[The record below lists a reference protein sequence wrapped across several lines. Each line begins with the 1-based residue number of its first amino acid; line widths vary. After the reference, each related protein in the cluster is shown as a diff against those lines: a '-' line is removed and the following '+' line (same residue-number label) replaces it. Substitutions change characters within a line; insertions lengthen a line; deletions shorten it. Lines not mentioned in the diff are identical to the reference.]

1 MSAAMSEELTRKLE
15 RRRNAHTRD
24 VVGGARRELRKVL
37 AGLVLHV
44 GFAAAAF
51 ATYRVGGLSPVLP
64 SVQPSLMVAGLA
76 IVSLL
81 AGVWA
86 GAPAIEW
93 RAMPDPPGQRCGR
106 SR

>member
-51 ATYRVGGLSPVLP
+51 ATYRTGNEVIFCSPV
-64 SVQPSLMVAGLA
+64 QPQPEGSAGN
-76 IVSLL
+76 
-81 AGVWA
+81 
-86 GAPAIEW
+86 GAPEPMNVSRPMMSMAWIDDHSSLWAE
-93 RAMPDPPGQRCGR
+93 PGT
-106 SR
+106 S